1 MQPISDP
8 PDALDKVRSCA
19 RASAASRAS
28 TIDASFCGVVAERA
42 LKLTTLP
49 ASACERK
56 QILDAVIHLLE
67 KQLLLFQCAPS
78 LGNISGDL

>member
-1 MQPISDP
+1 M
-8 PDALDKVRSCA
+8 
-19 RASAASRAS
+19 
-28 TIDASFCGVVAERA
+28 VAERA